1 MARLFIA
8 VEVPPAQAAA
18 LLSTLPTAH
27 GVRAATPAQVHL
39 TLHFLGDGLGEAAV
53 DQLDTALEAIRTP
66 AFLLQA
72 YGTGRFRSGP
82 GSVLWAG
89 LAPGPGLDTLR
100 ALHAEV
106 GQALA
111 DAAGFLP
118 ERRRF
123 HPHVTLARCKP
134 TVPES
139 ALRAWL
145 DAHRTLASAPW
156 RVARLVLFESQL
168 GPQGPQ
174 HLLRLAWPLAAP
186 GREPDPD
193 PGP

>member
-8 VEVPPAQAAA
+8 VEVPPAQAVG
-18 LLSTLPTAH
+18 LLSTLPAVP

-39 TLHFLGDGLGEAAV
+39 TLHFLGEGLGEAAQAV
-53 DQLDTALEAIRTP
+53 EKLAAALAMLRTP
-66 AFLLQA
+66 AFTLQA

-89 LAPGPGLDTLR
+89 LAPGPGLDALR
-100 ALHAEV
+100 AMHAEV
-106 GQALA
+106 GEALA
-111 DAAGFLP
+111 QAAGFPP

-156 RVARLVLFESQL
+156 RVARLVLFESRL

-174 HLLRLAWPLAAP
+174 HLLRQAWPLTAQGPTP
-186 GREPDPD
+186 GC
-193 PGP
+193 

>member
-8 VEVPPAQAAA
+8 VEVPPAQAAG
-18 LLSTLPTAH
+18 LLSTLPATQ

-39 TLHFLGDGLGEAAV
+39 TLHFLGAGLGEAAQAA
-53 DQLDTALEAIRTP
+53 DKLEAALAALRTP
-66 AFLLQA
+66 VFTLQA

-89 LAPGPGLDTLR
+89 LAPGPGLDALR

-111 DAAGFLP
+111 HAAGFLP

-156 RVARLVLFESQL
+156 RVARLVLFESRL

-174 HLLRLAWPLAAP
+174 HLLRQAWPLAAP
-186 GREPDPD
+186 GPTPDC
-193 PGP
+193 

>member
-8 VEVPPAQAAA
+8 VEVPPAQAVG
-18 LLSTLPTAH
+18 LLSTLPASP

-39 TLHFLGDGLGEAAV
+39 TLHFLGEGLGEAAQAA
-53 DQLDTALEAIRTP
+53 DKLDIALAALRTP
-66 AFLLQA
+66 AFTLQA

-89 LAPGPGLDTLR
+89 LAPGPGLDALR

-111 DAAGFLP
+111 DAGFPP

-156 RVARLVLFESQL
+156 RVARLVLFESRL

-174 HLLRLAWPLAAP
+174 HLLRQAWQLAAP
-186 GREPDPD
+186 GPT
-193 PGP
+193 PGC

>member
-8 VEVPPAQAAA
+8 VEVPPAQAVG
-18 LLSTLPTAH
+18 LLSALPAAP

-39 TLHFLGDGLGEAAV
+39 TLHFLGEGLGEAAQAV
-53 DQLDTALEAIRTP
+53 EKLGAALAMLRTP
-66 AFLLQA
+66 AFTLQA

-89 LAPGPGLDTLR
+89 LAPGPGLDALR
-100 ALHAEV
+100 ALYAEV

-111 DAAGFLP
+111 HAAGFPP

-174 HLLRLAWPLAAP
+174 HLLRQAWQLAAP
-186 GREPDPD
+186 GPT
-193 PGP
+193 PGC

>member
-8 VEVPPAQAAA
+8 VEVPPAQAAG
-18 LLSTLPTAH
+18 LLSTLPAAP
-27 GVRAATPAQVHL
+27 GVRAASPAQVHL
-39 TLHFLGDGLGEAAV
+39 TLHFLGEGLGEAAQAA
-53 DQLDTALEAIRTP
+53 DKLGAALGALRTP
-66 AFLLQA
+66 AFTLRA

-89 LAPGPGLDTLR
+89 LAPGAGLDALR

-106 GQALA
+106 GLALA
-111 DAAGFLP
+111 QAAGFPP

-123 HPHVTLARCKP
+123 HPHLTLARCKP

-139 ALRAWL
+139 VLRAWL

-156 RVARLVLFESQL
+156 RVARLVLFESRL

-174 HLLRLAWPLAAP
+174 HLLRQDWALAP
-186 GREPDPD
+186 PDPT
-193 PGP
+193 PGC

>member
-8 VEVPPAQAAA
+8 VEVPPAQAAG
-18 LLSTLPTAH
+18 LLSTLPPAP

-39 TLHFLGDGLGEAAV
+39 TLHFLGEGLGEAAPAA
-53 DQLDTALEAIRTP
+53 DLLDAALAALRTP
-66 AFLLQA
+66 AFTLQT

-111 DAAGFLP
+111 QAAGFPP

-134 TVPES
+134 IVPEG

-156 RVARLVLFESQL
+156 RVARLVLFESRL
-168 GPQGPQ
+168 GPHGPQ
-174 HLLRLAWPLAAP
+174 HLLRQAWPLTAP
-186 GREPDPD
+186 EPT
-193 PGP
+193 PGC

>member
-8 VEVPPAQAAA
+8 VEVPPAQALG
-18 LLSTLPTAH
+18 LLSALPAAP

-39 TLHFLGDGLGEAAV
+39 TLHFLGEGLGEATQAV
-53 DQLDTALEAIRTP
+53 EKLGAALAMLRTP
-66 AFLLQA
+66 AFMLQA

-89 LAPGPGLDTLR
+89 LAPGPGLNALR

-111 DAAGFLP
+111 HAAGFPP

-156 RVARLVLFESQL
+156 RVARLALFESRL

-174 HLLRLAWPLAAP
+174 HVLRQAWSLAAP
-186 GREPDPD
+186 GPT
-193 PGP
+193 PGC

>member
-8 VEVPPAQAAA
+8 VEVPPAQAAG
-18 LLSTLPTAH
+18 LLSTLPAAP

-39 TLHFLGDGLGEAAV
+39 TLHFLGEGLGEATQAA
-53 DQLDTALEAIRTP
+53 DKLGAALGALRTP
-66 AFLLQA
+66 VFTLQA

-82 GSVLWAG
+82 GAVLWAG
-89 LAPGPGLDTLR
+89 LALGPGLDALR
-100 ALHAEV
+100 ALHAEA

-111 DAAGFLP
+111 QAAGFQP

-123 HPHVTLARCKP
+123 HPHLTLARCKP

-156 RVARLVLFESQL
+156 RVTRLVLFESRL
-168 GPQGPQ
+168 GPQGAQ
-174 HLLRLAWPLAAP
+174 HLVRLAWPLAAP
-186 GREPDPD
+186 DPT
-193 PGP
+193 PGC

>member
-8 VEVPPAQAAA
+8 VEVPPAQAAG
-18 LLSTLPTAH
+18 LLSTLPAAP

-39 TLHFLGDGLGEAAV
+39 TLHFLGEGLGEAAPAA
-53 DQLDTALEAIRTP
+53 DLLDAALAALRTP
-66 AFLLQA
+66 AFTLQT

-111 DAAGFLP
+111 QAAGFPP

-134 TVPES
+134 TVPEG

-156 RVARLVLFESQL
+156 RVARLVLFESRL
-168 GPQGPQ
+168 GPHGPQ
-174 HLLRLAWPLAAP
+174 HLLRQAWPLAAP
-186 GREPDPD
+186 EPT
-193 PGP
+193 PGC

>member
-8 VEVPPAQAAA
+8 VEVPPAQAAG
-18 LLSTLPTAH
+18 LLSTLPAAP

-39 TLHFLGDGLGEAAV
+39 TLHFLGEGLGEAAPAA
-53 DQLDTALEAIRTP
+53 DPLDAALAALRTP
-66 AFLLQA
+66 AFTLQT

-111 DAAGFLP
+111 QAAGFPP

-134 TVPES
+134 IVPEG

-156 RVARLVLFESQL
+156 RVARLVLFESRL
-168 GPQGPQ
+168 GPHGPQ
-174 HLLRLAWPLAAP
+174 HLLRQAWPLTAP
-186 GREPDPD
+186 EPT
-193 PGP
+193 PGC